1 MRNNPPSVS
10 TFDAAHQ
17 RATNALAQAG
27 ALTSAIDRP
36 LPGDHPE
43 MEDFARAAGFRRL
56 AQELEVSPAVLAH
69 RHGPSLDIDTLVL
82 GVTNRR
88 ELAECVEAAEAGPL
102 PAELVARIDR
112 SVDRPR
118 RDSDLFQIR

>member
-1 MRNNPPSVS
+1 MRPEVP
-10 TFDAAHQ
+10 
-17 RATNALAQAG
+17 RANGVGVMGIRAVQAG

-56 AQELEVSPAVLAH
+56 ARELEVSPAVLAH
-69 RHGPSLDIDTLVL
+69 RYGPSLDIDTLVL

-112 SVDRPR
+112 SVDRPAER
-118 RDSDLFQIR
+118 